1 MKVGEENYIFMFSAA
16 ICMFFLLL
24 ETPAGNGRFQH
35 HHLGTVAKARSKVC
49 LPTASQGRRQ
59 KKPCLY
65 HHKVQQEKNQ
75 QPKTRKPAPTPTP
88 DLKDGRP
95 KRVRKSDT
103 SRQEVVTN
111 GQLGW

>member
-1 MKVGEENYIFMFSAA
+1 
-16 ICMFFLLL
+16 MFFCCLIRHPP
-24 ETPAGNGRFQH
+24 ETAVSNTTTLIPCQKQGARCAYPTTEQ
-35 HHLGTVAKARSKVC
+35 KA
-49 LPTASQGRRQ
+49 